1 MKPILILFVC
11 YVFRREKENL
21 LHILE
26 LDVDSVSVDQKGP
39 RKRNVRP
46 RGDPKK
52 VVKEFRRSA
61 AGRDMQQ
68 PSEIRPF
75 SVLMK
80 TVDHLLGT

>member
-1 MKPILILFVC
+1 M
-11 YVFRREKENL
+11 N
-21 LHILE
+21 
-26 LDVDSVSVDQKGP
+26 QKGP
-39 RKRNVRP
+39 RKRNVGP
-46 RGDPKK
+46 RGDPKR
-52 VVKEFRRSA
+52 VVKEFHRSA